1 MSVILNNWS
10 CPQNVNV
17 RINLYIRPKLLIQP
31 LFLLLLFPLT
41 HTTHPLT
48 YVCHGSFCKCVL
60 ILDFTSQLY
69 HPHSRPRPRLAY
81 TIAPGLKFVIH
92 FLRWHFI
99 LHTRHH
105 HPAAA
110 VPRPKYYVR
119 HLFLFNALTAT
130 LCHRHI
136 QIWYPITLQGSRIHM
151 ALHCTA
157 TATTS
162 QTLDQ
167 YVYVHM
173 HSRVYI
179 NYNATQCPVSLSWKW
194 WVGFEFNGWFNVVTF
209 PNAFLIYHNTQQSL
223 KKWTQ
228 ICGWVHLITYLEIF
242 VHLQSDPF

>member
-1 MSVILNNWS
+1 M
-10 CPQNVNV
+10 
-17 RINLYIRPKLLIQP
+17 
-31 LFLLLLFPLT
+31 FAMD
-41 HTTHPLT
+41 
-48 YVCHGSFCKCVL
+48 GSFCKCVL

-81 TIAPGLKFVIH
+81 TTAPGLKFVIH

-130 LCHRHI
+130 LCHTYR
-136 QIWYPITLQGSRIHM
+136 YDLPITLLGSRIQLHM

-167 YVYVHM
+167 YVCM
-173 HSRVYI
+173 HGCISITMRHSVPCHCPGNDGLASNLMDDLMWLHFRMHFSFITIHNSR
-179 NYNATQCPVSLSWKW
+179 
-194 WVGFEFNGWFNVVTF
+194 
-209 PNAFLIYHNTQQSL
+209 
-223 KKWTQ
+223 
-228 ICGWVHLITYLEIF
+228 
-242 VHLQSDPF
+242 